1 MISLDTKRFLRKK
14 KFWIAIVSVIVVAL
28 VNFGYSGRGGGNHF
42 DNLYQ
47 QAQANNE
54 KLFMRYDSSYCIDED
69 TYVQV
74 QRTLN
79 GFVQD
84 MEEAHKA
91 KDWKQLNT
99 VLKKQ
104 NLMLAN
110 AVYQVNKDSDQSKLY
125 HAYFKQSDAIM
136 EMVKQNDLGFPLNL
150 DVVGNYQF
158 LYSDLFAPE
167 DFVDYQ
173 FSARFYDQLEK
184 QDIGRMD
191 YTTLDSTTVFI
202 HFLRNMFPLLPII
215 LVGIL
220 CYDALQEDRDSGV
233 ARILLSLPIKRV
245 TYIRKKLATNMK
257 SVLMVFLMPML
268 IISLGLG
275 LFDHFHTLKAPILAN
290 VEGITSFQTLENS
303 LDGLAKR
310 NFEKEE
316 FLGLTKYYPMPEY
329 AKSPNPE
336 FDFMELWQFVVL
348 VLFMAVLVLMFM
360 VLFHILCTV
369 IFRNKMLAL
378 VVSLLVL
385 LIASFLAQP
394 SNVGL
399 LYALVPFTFFNPVDI
414 LSGYT
419 SYSYLNGILI
429 LSMYNII
436 LYLLIVWLYN
446 KKDIVS

>member
-1 MISLDTKRFLRKK
+1 
-14 KFWIAIVSVIVVAL
+14 
-28 VNFGYSGRGGGNHF
+28 
-42 DNLYQ
+42 
-47 QAQANNE
+47 
-54 KLFMRYDSSYCIDED
+54 
-69 TYVQV
+69 
-74 QRTLN
+74 
-79 GFVQD
+79 
-84 MEEAHKA
+84 
-91 KDWKQLNT
+91 
-99 VLKKQ
+99 
-104 NLMLAN
+104 
-110 AVYQVNKDSDQSKLY
+110 
-125 HAYFKQSDAIM
+125 
-136 EMVKQNDLGFPLNL
+136 
-150 DVVGNYQF
+150 
-158 LYSDLFAPE
+158 
-167 DFVDYQ
+167 
-173 FSARFYDQLEK
+173 
-184 QDIGRMD
+184 MD

-360 VLFHILCTV
+360 VLFHTLCTV